1 MVRQIRHWWE
11 MGLLIITPLSLVQK
25 FLPVTSSQPHPLY
38 HPDPNSDDSQLLT
51 HLLTNKLLTKIS
63 SRTCF
68 ANLVLQFFPSL
79 NARWC
84 LLTPLNAFYYL
95 TTLLEHANSLSSK
108 SPQPPTLSTPLS
120 STQPLVPPP
129 LSLARTC
136 DQVTFPLLVGNSP
149 RRSAADVD

>member
-1 MVRQIRHWWE
+1 

-25 FLPVTSSQPHPLY
+25 FLPVTSSQPHP
-38 HPDPNSDDSQLLT
+38 DPNSDDSQLLT
-51 HLLTNKLLTKIS
+51 HLLPNKLLTKIS
-63 SRTCF
+63 FRTCF

-79 NARWC
+79 NSRFCLA

-120 STQPLVPPP
+120 STQPPPP
-129 LSLARTC
+129 PIT
-136 DQVTFPLLVGNSP
+136 SP
-149 RRSAADVD
+149 NL

>member
-1 MVRQIRHWWE
+1 MVRKIRNLCE
-11 MGLLIITPLSLVQK
+11 MSLLIITPLNLVQK

-63 SRTCF
+63 FQTCF
-68 ANLVLQFFPSL
+68 ANLVLQFFPCL
-79 NARWC
+79 NSQCCLA

-95 TTLLEHANSLSSK
+95 TTLLEHANSLSLSSK

-120 STQPLVPPP
+120 STQSLVPY
-129 LSLARTC
+129 L
-136 DQVTFPLLVGNSP
+136 
-149 RRSAADVD
+149 